1 MPPKKAEQ
9 SIPPTFKRCVIKQLV
24 VVFPCVP
31 ATAMQNMPLEMM
43 PKTSE
48 RLKISN
54 PLFLK

>member
-48 RLKISN
+48 RL
-54 PLFLK
+54 